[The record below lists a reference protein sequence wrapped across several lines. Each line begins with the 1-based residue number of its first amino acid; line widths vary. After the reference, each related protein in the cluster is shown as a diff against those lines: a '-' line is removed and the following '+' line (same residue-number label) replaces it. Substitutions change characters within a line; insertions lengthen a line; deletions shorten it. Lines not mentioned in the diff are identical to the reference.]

1 MELLPC
7 DCLKIICEF
16 IKDKDFI
23 NFISSSKYFRSL
35 IKYNLKIMT
44 EQYKISKIA
53 DVKNVYVFVN
63 ILYDLANFYVIRIP
77 DTITEITFCDGFDG
91 KLDELCNFKHLT
103 KINIG
108 MYYWNKISYD
118 ILPNIINKKEI
129 AMTRITNNVFAKL
142 FNFDTTQY
150 YVKFDNLFLDSFK
163 QVYNMNYDRYKK
175 EQTEI
180 GTIIDT
186 WDLDFN
192 IVQLINKSINK
203 PNNYEFCYYKKTI
216 NDMENDFDNYMELW
230 KFHINKIMDYLIK
243 LKNIICDKHEK
254 IRNEF
259 LEDTNCIKNE
269 NIEFGFL

>member
-23 NFISSSKYFRSL
+23 NFVSSSKYFHFL

-44 EQYKISKIA
+44 EQYKISKIS
-53 DVKNVYVFVN
+53 DVKNVYVFIN

-163 QVYNMNYDRYKK
+163 QVYNMNYNRYKK
-175 EQTEI
+175 EQIEI
-180 GTIIDT
+180 GDIIYT

-203 PNNYEFCYYKKTI
+203 SNDYEFCYYKKTI
-216 NDMENDFDNYMELW
+216 NDIENDFDNYMEFW

-254 IRNEF
+254 IINEF
-259 LEDTNCIKNE
+259 LENTNHVKNE
-269 NIEFGFL
+269 NIEFEFL